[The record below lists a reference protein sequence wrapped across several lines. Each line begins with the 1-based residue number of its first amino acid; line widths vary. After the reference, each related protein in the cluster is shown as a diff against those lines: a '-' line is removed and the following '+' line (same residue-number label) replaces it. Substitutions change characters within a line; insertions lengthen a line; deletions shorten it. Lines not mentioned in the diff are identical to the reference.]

1 MVTIYN
7 NRKDYN
13 SALIILNKSLDKL
26 SKSPRLAELKF
37 IKAETVINKGDIND
51 AYDVFV
57 DIVQNYNGNIFA
69 EKSKIEL
76 GVIDLTAKR
85 YDNAVIYFKS
95 LSESRNDEL
104 GAKAQFYLGELYAE
118 QVKYPE
124 AVTAFV
130 RVKTVFSAYDEWLTR
145 SFLKLGDV
153 YVEMKDYNKA
163 REMFKVVLSK
173 HKGDAYGKEAQI
185 KLRTLK

>member
-85 YDNAVIYFKS
+85 YDNAAIYFKS